1 MESVRREGGEKRVP
15 HEGRKWVQAREA
27 IIAIIKYNSVA
38 FTVYQTLPHHFFHLI
53 STAALWKV
61 NSKAFLPTRVALV
74 NELSLSSNVF
84 QMNSVRNL
92 PIFPYIFIRLIFRN
106 CTWQFL
112 PGLGGLEF
120 IKLSLSNV
128 PHGPVLRFLI
138 LPTNSECWL
147 KSQLLPSPRPAPS
160 AKCVLSAMT
169 QLQSFLFLC

>member
-1 MESVRREGGEKRVP
+1 MESVRREGWEKRVP

-38 FTVYQTLPHHFFHLI
+38 FTVYQTLLYLFFHLI
-53 STAALWKV
+53 FTAALWKV

-84 QMNSVRNL
+84 KMNRVRNL
-92 PIFPYIFIRLIFRN
+92 PILHYIFIRLIFRN

-147 KSQLLPSPRPAPS
+147 KSQLLPSPRPASS

-169 QLQSFLFLC
+169 QLQSFLFFC